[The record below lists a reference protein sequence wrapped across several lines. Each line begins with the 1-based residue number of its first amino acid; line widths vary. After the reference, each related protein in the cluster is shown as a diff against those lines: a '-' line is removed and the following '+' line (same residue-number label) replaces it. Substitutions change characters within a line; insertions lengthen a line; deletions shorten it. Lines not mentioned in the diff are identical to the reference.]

1 MGDSRSKSY
10 PSSLVSFVD
19 VPEVTRVKG
28 RFYYNFF
35 EPDESVSDE
44 YDPEARKV
52 MRRSGQRALTGRIS
66 PSAMEEL
73 KKKVPRFIRLTWRP
87 LRTNNRQDARRMRF
101 LRIRDYL
108 DDIQDESSVSNNHF
122 TGFNVQDSGSD
133 EKLMSFLNMTLNLTE
148 ETNKPSPTDKAK
160 ELNART
166 SDDVSPEFLANVMN
180 SQPDGSSFIDTE
192 KRRDKFK
199 KDATDM
205 SLSIQLNNKFAS
217 TIIESAIEDVA
228 GIYADEMADLSG
240 PAKILSSEALGKS
253 LPREISE
260 EEFEVI
266 IDPIRVRMFD
276 VGQADTESR
285 IVGYIIEKFE
295 VNEEGN
301 LEKVRDHVVGNPN
314 RSSFLDTKVK
324 YGTTYIYQIKTI
336 AQVDFQSI
344 AEDGSDILSSTMLI
358 SSKPSMR
365 AIVECVE
372 EVPPT
377 EPVDFKGVWHYKEN
391 KLCLMWNFPVNIQRD
406 IKKFQIFRRKSILE
420 PFEMI
425 AMLDFDDSV
434 IKQPDRE
441 NINPNRRVYSD
452 QPELIYY
459 DNEFKF
465 DSKYI
470 YAICSIDARNMTSNY
485 SMQLEMSYNR
495 PKNRLEIKKISPSGA
510 PKQYPNLYLN
520 NDLFVDTIRDSGHS
534 RMHIYF
540 DPEYLEIE
548 DSQGADLELLKTL
561 RRKSSTGEYQLQ
573 FINVDHQKEKKIAI
587 SIDDLRPITDEER
600 DDKQLI
606 RARRATRRARAN
618 RNKRKR
624 R

>member
-1 MGDSRSKSY
+1 MSDSRSKSY

-19 VPEVTRVKG
+19 VPEVTRVKAK
-28 RFYYNFF
+28 FYYNFF
-35 EPDESVSDE
+35 EPDESASDE

-52 MRRSGQRALTGRIS
+52 MRRSGQRALTGRVS

-87 LRTNNRQDARRMRF
+87 LRTNNKQDSRRMRF

-108 DDIQDESSVSNNHF
+108 DDIQDEASVSNNHF
-122 TGFNVQDSGSD
+122 TGFNVQDSGD
-133 EKLMSFLNMTLNLTE
+133 DNKLMPFLNMTLNLTE
-148 ETNKPSPTDKAK
+148 EENSPSPTDKAK

-166 SDDVSPEFLANVMN
+166 DDNVSPEFLANVMN
-180 SQPDGSSFIDTE
+180 SQPNGASFIDSE
-192 KRRDKFK
+192 KRKDMFK
-199 KDATDM
+199 KDARDI

-240 PAKILSSEALGKS
+240 PAKILTSEALGKS
-253 LPREISE
+253 KPQHLSE

-295 VNEEGN
+295 VNSEGN
-301 LEKVRDHVVGNPN
+301 LEKIRDHIVGSPN
-314 RSSFLDTKVK
+314 RSSFIDTSVK
-324 YGTTYIYQIKTI
+324 YGTTYVYQIKTI

-344 AEDGSDILSSTMLI
+344 SEDGSDILSSTMLI
-358 SSKPSMR
+358 SSKSSR
-365 AIVECVE
+365 RSIVECIE

-377 EPVDFKGVWHYKEN
+377 EPVDFKGVWHYKNN
-391 KLCLMWNFPVNIQRD
+391 KLCLMWNFPVNPQRD

-452 QPELIYY
+452 QPELIFY
-459 DNEFKF
+459 DNDFNL

-495 PKNRLEIKKISPSGA
+495 PKNKLVIKKVSPSGA

-540 DPEYLEIE
+540 DPEYLEVE
-548 DSQGADLELLKTL
+548 DSQGADLELLKSM

-587 SIDDLRPITDEER
+587 SIDDLRPITPEER
-600 DDKQLI
+600 EDRDLV
-606 RARRATRRARAN
+606 RARRATRRARSR